1 MSARSEAAAQ
11 TRERLL
17 DEALTL
23 FSQCGYAATGIRDIL
38 QAAGVT
44 QPTLYHHFADKASLL
59 QTLIERHYGE
69 SQKRL
74 AEIVAGES
82 TVAGKLLAFVTS
94 SFEHCCA
101 DPRVPRLMFQTYFG
115 PIVPEI
121 DGILDKLTE
130 KRFRLVVDIMKFGI
144 STGELSV
151 SDPEFLALSF
161 CSMVDQPL
169 NLFSRKPRPK
179 RFLTPDL
186 AQAIVNLFITGASIN
201 NRVLASP
208 ASN

>member
-1 MSARSEAAAQ
+1 MITRSEATAQ

-17 DEALTL
+17 SEALTL
-23 FSQCGYAATGIRDIL
+23 FSHRGYAATGIRDIL

-69 SQKRL
+69 SQQRL
-74 AEIVAGES
+74 AEIVAGEA

-94 SFEHCCA
+94 SFERCCV

-115 PIVPEI
+115 PTVPEI
-121 DGILDKLTE
+121 DGVLDKLTE
-130 KRFRLVVDIMKFGI
+130 KRFRLVVGMMEHGMR
-144 STGELSV
+144 TGELSV
-151 SDPEFLALSF
+151 SNAEFLALSF

-169 NLFSRKPRPK
+169 NLFSRKQRPK
-179 RFLTPDL
+179 RFLTFKL
-186 AQAIVNLFITGASIN
+186 VHSLVNLFMKVAS
-201 NRVLASP
+201 AKP
-208 ASN
+208 H